1 MFFPATS
8 NEKELFELL
17 RVAGEQLGVP
27 VYLVGGYVRDKLLR
41 RPCTDV
47 DVVCVGSGVA
57 LAERVAELMRP
68 RPKVAVFRQ
77 FGTAMLRFRDLEV
90 EFVGARRE
98 SYRSD
103 SRKPLVEDGT
113 LEDDQNRRDFTIN
126 ALAISLNAADYGQII
141 DPFGGIEHLEQ
152 GLLKTPLDPAITYSD
167 DPLRMMRA
175 IRFASQLHFRI
186 DEASLSSIADQCGRI
201 RIVSQ
206 ERVTVELE
214 KILASP
220 QPSIGFRLLF
230 ETGLLH
236 LIFPEMVALQGVH
249 TQDGYQHK
257 DNFFHTLKV
266 VDNIARKT
274 DNIWLRWAAVLHDI
288 GKPAT
293 KRYDAETGWTF
304 HGHEMV
310 GAKMVPHLFKKL
322 RLPLD
327 HKMRYV
333 QNLVRLHQRPIQLT
347 KEEITDSAM
356 RRLIVEAGDDLEDLF
371 VLCTADITS
380 RNKEKVARYLENY
393 EFLQRRVVE
402 VEEKDHLRNWQPPIT
417 GEIIME
423 TFGLRPSP
431 QVGEIKTAVRE
442 AILDGV
448 VPNEFEPAFAHMLEI
463 AAGLGLKPVKD
474 VGPET
479 VR

>member
-1 MFFPATS
+1 MFFQPDPHETA
-8 NEKELFELL
+8 LFEVL
-17 RVAGEQLGVP
+17 RKAGAQLGIP
-27 VYLVGGYVRDKLLR
+27 VYLVGGFVRDKLLG
-41 RPCTDV
+41 RPCKDV

-57 LAERVAELMRP
+57 LAECVGELMRP
-68 RPKVAVFRQ
+68 RPKVNVFKQ

-98 SYRSD
+98 SYRAD

-126 ALAISLNAADYGQII
+126 ALAISLNEADYGQII
-141 DPFGGIEHLEQ
+141 DPFGGLKHLDE
-152 GLLKTPLDPAITYSD
+152 GLIKTPLDPWVTYSD

-175 IRFASQLHFRI
+175 IRFAAQLGFRI
-186 DEASLSSIADQCGRI
+186 DEASLRSISEQRERI
-201 RIVSQ
+201 HIVSQ
-206 ERVTVELE
+206 ERITVEME
-214 KILASP
+214 KILLAKV
-220 QPSIGFRLLF
+220 PSIGFKLLF
-230 ETGLLH
+230 ETGLLQ
-236 LIFPEMVALQGVH
+236 LIFPEMVALQGVQ

-293 KRYDAETGWTF
+293 KRYDAELGWTF

-310 GAKMVPHLFKKL
+310 GAKMVPYLFKKL

-347 KEEITDSAM
+347 KEEITDSAL
-356 RRLIVEAGDDLEDLF
+356 RRLIVEAGDDIEDLF

-380 RNKEKVARYLENY
+380 RNKDKVQRYMENY
-393 EFLQRRVVE
+393 EYLQQRVIE

-417 GEIIME
+417 GEIIMD
-423 TFGLRPSP
+423 TFGLAPCRA
-431 QVGEIKTAVRE
+431 VGDIKNTVRE
-442 AILDGV
+442 AILDGL
-448 VPNEFEPAFAHMLEI
+448 VPNDFEPAFAYMLEI
-463 AAGLGLKPVKD
+463 AAALGHKPVGK
-474 VGPET
+474 
-479 VR
+479 

>member
-1 MFFPATS
+1 LFFPATS

>member
-1 MFFPATS
+1 MFFQPDPHETA
-8 NEKELFELL
+8 LFEVL
-17 RVAGEQLGVP
+17 RKAGAQLGIP
-27 VYLVGGYVRDKLLR
+27 VYLVGGFVRDKLLG
-41 RPCTDV
+41 RPCKDV

-57 LAERVAELMRP
+57 LAECVGELMRP
-68 RPKVAVFRQ
+68 RPKVNVFKQ

-98 SYRSD
+98 SYRAD
-103 SRKPLVEDGT
+103 SRKPIVEDGT

-126 ALAISLNAADYGQII
+126 ALAISLNDADYGQII
-141 DPFGGIEHLEQ
+141 DPFGGLKHLDE
-152 GLLKTPLDPAITYSD
+152 GLIKTPLDPWVTYSD

-175 IRFASQLHFRI
+175 IRFAAQLKFRI
-186 DEASLSSIADQCGRI
+186 DEASLRSISEQRDRI
-201 RIVSQ
+201 HIVSQ
-206 ERVTVELE
+206 ERITVELE
-214 KILASP
+214 KILAAEL
-220 QPSIGFRLLF
+220 PSIGFKLLF

-236 LIFPEMVALQGVH
+236 LIFPEMVALQGVQ

-293 KRYDAETGWTF
+293 KRYDAELGWTF

-310 GAKMVPHLFKKL
+310 GAKMVPYLFKKL

-347 KEEITDSAM
+347 KEEITDSAL
-356 RRLIVEAGDDLEDLF
+356 RRLIVEAGDDIEDLF

-380 RNKEKVARYLENY
+380 RNKDKVQRYMENY
-393 EFLQRRVVE
+393 EYLQQRVVE

-417 GEIIME
+417 GEIIMD
-423 TFGLRPSP
+423 TFGLAPCRA
-431 QVGEIKTAVRE
+431 VGDIKNTVRE
-442 AILDGV
+442 AILDGL
-448 VPNEFEPAFAHMLEI
+448 VPNDFEPAFAYMLEI
-463 AAGLGLKPVKD
+463 AAALGHKPVGK
-474 VGPET
+474 
-479 VR
+479 

>member
-1 MFFPATS
+1 MFFSPTPT
-8 NEKELFELL
+8 EKELFELL
-17 RVAGEQLGVP
+17 RQAGTQLGVP
-27 VYLVGGYVRDKLLR
+27 VYLVGGYVRDKLLQ
-41 RPCTDV
+41 RPSKDV

-77 FGTAMLRFRDLEV
+77 YGTAMLRCRELEV

-103 SRKPLVEDGT
+103 SRKPIVEDGT
-113 LEDDQNRRDFTIN
+113 LQDDQNRRDFTIN
-126 ALAISLNAADYGQII
+126 ALAISLNDADYGQII
-141 DPFGGIEHLEQ
+141 DPFGGIKHLDE
-152 GLLKTPLDPAITYSD
+152 GLIKTPLDPVITYSD

-175 IRFASQLHFRI
+175 IRFASQLDFRI
-186 DEASLSSIADQCGRI
+186 DDASLQSIAEQRERI

-206 ERVTVELE
+206 ERVTVEME

-220 QPSIGFRLLF
+220 RPSVGFRLLF

-236 LIFPEMVALQGVH
+236 LIFPEMVALHGVH

-293 KRYDAETGWTF
+293 KRYEAEAGWTF

-310 GAKMVPHLFKKL
+310 GAKMVPGLFKKL

-347 KEEITDSAM
+347 KEEITDSAV
-356 RRLIVEAGDDLEDLF
+356 RRLIVEAGDDIEDLF

-380 RNKEKVARYLENY
+380 RNKDRVARYLENY
-393 EFLQRRVVE
+393 EFLQRRVAE

-417 GEIIME
+417 GEIIMD
-423 TFGLRPSP
+423 TFGLAPSP
-431 QVGEIKTAVRE
+431 RVGEIKTAVRE
-442 AILDGV
+442 AILDGA
-448 VPNEFEPAFAHMLEI
+448 VPNEFGPAYAFMLET
-463 AAGLGLKPVKD
+463 AAGFGLSPVAKS
-474 VGPET
+474 
-479 VR
+479 